1 MIDIK
6 TIAGE
11 QLVSVPILQ
20 DAVIHEELMASDYI
34 VLAWSSEDGRE
45 LPVGAYIEYE
55 GERYSLYEPYTPTMV
70 SEGEYRYSP
79 QFHSR
84 EEAWNK
90 QPACVYTYEEN
101 GTTVKSREFD
111 WTFVG
116 SPADAMQIVKQAIKN
131 EIGEDWSIVIADSL
145 PATIEISSQT
155 SSITS
160 ILSDIATQCETE
172 YWVDKKENIIHL
184 SKCEHGDAIVL
195 EVGNNV
201 GVPSV
206 MSKGSEY
213 FTRYYALG
221 STRNITQTAGNINGA
236 VNKRLTLDPNV
247 FPMGYKDI
255 RGHYENDVFVSDLE
269 NGEIFSKVVLFD
281 DIYPSSDLEI
291 ISVRA
296 RMKYRLDGGKKVRVG
311 GTDEN
316 PVYDQYAIWYFK
328 IKDFTFSED
337 SLIEGLPLSVHFK
350 SGRLAGQEFE
360 LIYHAKAK
368 RENTD
373 GDVLP
378 FDIEAG
384 DFEIKFKESS
394 GAIIPDIAYIVPQN
408 ADKITLFNVEM
419 PSEYTA
425 AAQQRLLEALDKV
438 IAREHEDSNT
448 YEVESNPIAFYEANM
463 VISLGQ
469 KVSFVNGDKSL
480 ETRVLMVERRLDS
493 PSEQKIRVGN
503 DLIQGSTKELR
514 ANVESLNHNVDVLS
528 AFNDLSKNI
537 QDSYGRTQ
545 ALINE
550 AVASVLGIWSL
561 DDDGNLVT
569 EKQVIVKNNIIISGD
584 TSTGGTGQD
593 VPSGIDEAQLK
604 EYLDT
609 NKYITSDYAYSKE
622 EVNRLIDDVNAGEID
637 LTNYYTKEETASEI
651 SNAIAGI
658 EIPSLDGYAT
668 EQFVTDSITALNISQ
683 YATKAS
689 LETLQGE
696 VDNIEAVLGMDEEA
710 EGIINTWNEVKAF
723 LDGYSS
729 SDDLAAIL
737 SGMNADIATRA
748 LGSDLDALA
757 VRVGVNESAIADN
770 ATNIRNA
777 KGEIDGLKDN
787 KADWGTTLAHY
798 GITDAYTKTEVA
810 NELAKYLLLES
821 ANQTIKGNITI
832 EGNLIVKGDTSST
845 ARGTDSGTDGTL
857 IGVIVNGTRYE
868 DETNG
873 MLDLSSLMNQYALA
887 TAIPTSLPASD
898 VYAWAKKSSL
908 ALVDVPDLSSK
919 YLPLSGGTLSGASAE
934 LLKLDSSN
942 SSYNA
947 ILFKIGGVTK
957 SEFGF
962 AVGSCSYIYDYTSG
976 KYIGVDVSG
985 TPFFGAI
992 SGAGKNTLI
1001 HSGNYSSY
1009 ALPLSGG
1016 TITGGSRDYTPLI
1029 VKNANLSEVWIAF
1042 QDSVGTALIGSSHG
1056 VPSVFLGSGSNLTLI
1071 HSGNIGNQNAGSATK
1086 LQTARTIWG
1095 QSFDGTGNVTG
1106 NLRIP
1111 NNTALQ
1117 FAFSNNAY
1125 ANALLIDTA
1134 NNFIIGAGTS
1144 ASGANTYIGGNNL
1157 YLRYGTTSTI
1167 GFILNASGNVTF
1179 GASDLALSN
1188 YKLWVN
1194 GSVRVSNGTYS
1205 DILEFDNNGGRITF
1219 WNGSYHV
1226 GTIEASKL
1234 ILNAATKGNVLIGT
1248 TTDNGAKLGIEGSMV
1263 NLLSL
1268 KRTMQGAGAFIDY
1281 HANNDSANQWRVG
1294 HDYGSSGSSFKFI
1307 KLNGT
1312 SEKTLMTIDST
1323 GAVTMSSTLS
1333 VSGLLTA
1340 NGNAVIKGDTSTG
1353 SDIRFKDKL
1362 SDHRIALSD
1371 IAEAPLFTFKWN
1383 DREDDSVHLGSSAQ
1397 YWEGVAPWLVK
1408 GEDFK
1413 TLDYS
1418 TLGVAIG
1425 ISLANKAVNHEERIK
1440 ILEKENKALKEQ
1452 IRRIQYGS

>member
-34 VLAWSSEDGRE
+34 VLAWSSENGRE

-90 QPACVYTYEEN
+90 QPACVYTYEED

-184 SKCEHGDAIVL
+184 SKCEHGDTIAL

-221 STRNITQTAGNINGA
+221 STRNITQTTGNINGA

-247 FPMGYKDI
+247 FPMGYKEI

-337 SLIEGLPLSVHFK
+337 SLIEGIPLSVHFK

-408 ADKITLFNVEM
+408 TDKVTLFNVEM

-469 KVSFVNGDKSL
+469 RVSFVNGDKSL

-561 DDDGNLVT
+561 DENGNLVT

-593 VPSGIDEAQLK
+593 TPSGIDEAQLK
-604 EYLDT
+604 EYLDK

-622 EVNRLIDDVNAGEID
+622 EVNRLIDEVNAGDVD
-637 LTNYYTKEETASEI
+637 LTNYYTKEEVNSKI
-651 SNAIAGI
+651 DN
-658 EIPSLDGYAT
+658 
-668 EQFVTDSITALNISQ
+668 LNLSQ
-683 YATKAS
+683 YAKAS
-689 LETLQGE
+689 DLSALQGE
-696 VDNIEAVLGMDEEA
+696 VDNIEAILGMDEEA

-737 SGMNADIATRA
+737 STMNADIAKRA
-748 LGSDLDALA
+748 LDSDLDTLA
-757 VRVGVNESAIADN
+757 GRVGVLES
-770 ATNIRNA
+770 
-777 KGEIDGLKDN
+777 N
-787 KADWGTTLAHY
+787 KADKATTLAGY
-798 GITDAYTKTEVA
+798 GITDAYTKV
-810 NELAKYLLLES
+810 NVDDLLKKYLLLEAES
-821 ANQTIKGNITI
+821 QTIKGNLKI
-832 EGNLIVKGDTSST
+832 EGNLIIAGDMSSE
-845 ARGTDSGTDGTL
+845 GTGGNSGADGTV
-857 IGVIVNGTRYE
+857 IGVVVNGTRYE
-868 DETNG
+868 NETNG
-873 MLDLSSLMNQYALA
+873 MLDLSTLMNQYALA
-887 TAIPTSLPASD
+887 TAIPTTLPASD
-898 VYAWAKKSSL
+898 VYEWAKKSSL
-908 ALVDVPDLSSK
+908 ALVDIPDLSSR
-919 YLPLSGGTLSGASAE
+919 YLSTA
-934 LLKLDSSN
+934 
-942 SSYNA
+942 
-947 ILFKIGGVTK
+947 
-957 SEFGF
+957 
-962 AVGSCSYIYDYTSG
+962 
-976 KYIGVDVSG
+976 
-985 TPFFGAI
+985 
-992 SGAGKNTLI
+992 
-1001 HSGNYSSY
+1001 
-1009 ALPLSGG
+1009 GG
-1016 TITGGSRDYTPLI
+1016 TISSPNYAPLTIMRVGNASAAISFENSVDGVVGQLGIGGSGYSLG
-1029 VKNANLSEVWIAF
+1029 K
-1042 QDSVGTALIGSSHG
+1042 
-1056 VPSVFLGSGSNLTLI
+1056 VPFFSAGGNTYALI
-1071 HSGNIGNQNAGSATK
+1071 HSGNIGSYNAGSAWGLRINEIANVNDSITQSFFMTGFQAANRPDTSQNYSTGITLHNNALGYTYQLAYSTSNALYSRRKGANGWESWKQIAFTDSNVASATK

-1095 QSFDGTGNVTG
+1095 QSFDGTGNVKG
-1106 NLRIP
+1106 GLIAVQNID
-1111 NNTALQ
+1111 
-1117 FAFSNNAY
+1117 FESNNLHDVGNNSRQARYIY
-1125 ANALLIDTA
+1125 AGWFGSKTGESLSFGA
-1134 NNFIIGAGTS
+1134 NNGTHM
-1144 ASGANTYIGGNNL
+1144 L
-1157 YLRYGTTSTI
+1157 
-1167 GFILNASGNVTF
+1167 
-1179 GASDLALSN
+1179 
-1188 YKLWVN
+1188 
-1194 GSVRVSNGTYS
+1194 
-1205 DILEFDNNGGRITF
+1205 ITP
-1219 WNGSYHV
+1219 S
-1226 GTIEASKL
+1226 
-1234 ILNAATKGNVLIGT
+1234 GNVLIGT
-1248 TTDNGAKLGIEGSMV
+1248 TTDSGYKLDVNGTINATTGYISKYANDAYPRFRIVQEGGV
-1263 NLLSL
+1263 
-1268 KRTMQGAGAFIDY
+1268 TYMQAS
-1281 HANNDSANQWRVG
+1281 N
-1294 HDYGSSGSSFKFI
+1294 SGSSVSGSWYISGSDTNAAALCHI
-1307 KLNGT
+1307 KANNIAL
-1312 SEKTLMTIDST
+1312 T

-1333 VSGLLTA
+1333 VGSTIHSKHHQFVTENYSTNTG
-1340 NGNAVIKGDTSTG
+1340 NG
-1353 SDIRFKDKL
+1353 
-1362 SDHRIALSD
+1362 RIGCFDFPYSVTVQ
-1371 IAEAPLFTFKWN
+1371 IGGNGKTEN
-1383 DREDDSVHLGSSAQ
+1383 DREFCFRILNNVWNKDLFHVGNSGKVGIGGIENPQAELHVKGNAIIEGDMSSTSDMRLKQRIDDVVFDLKTIAEMPIFTFRWKDGSDSRLHLGSSAQ
-1397 YWEGVAPWLVK
+1397 YWEKPAPWLVM
-1408 GEDFK
+1408 GDETK
-1413 TLDYS
+1413 TLNYAV
-1418 TLGVAIG
+1418 LGVAG
-1425 ISLANKAVNHEERIK
+1425 VKALAVTAVDHETRIK
-1440 ILEKENKALKEQ
+1440 MLERKVNELETEN
-1452 IRRIQYGS
+1452 RRLRYGN